1 MKKFCVVCFKIG
13 RKITA
18 KCEGRLC
25 KDCFRDL
32 SLRELGKEYNCVV
45 CLQNGKKGISQVQ
58 GEVVQKVLLERN
70 LILKNEYS
78 VI

>member
-1 MKKFCVVCFKIG
+1 M
-13 RKITA
+13 
-18 KCEGRLC
+18 C

-32 SLRELGKEYNCVV
+32 SLGELGKEYNCVV
-45 CLQNGKKGISQVQ
+45 CLQNREKGIRQVQ